1 MFILCADTPTTLQI
15 VPLSSAEI
23 SLQYTVLRFLD
34 QCFSRR
40 VREFHIHE
48 SLLVTYAHKSGYVL
62 LEQVM
67 III

>member
-1 MFILCADTPTTLQI
+1 MFILCADIPTTSQI
-15 VPLSSAEI
+15 VPLSLAEI
-23 SLQYTVLRFLD
+23 SLQYTLLRFLN

-48 SLLVTYAHKSGYVL
+48 SLLATHAHKSRCVL